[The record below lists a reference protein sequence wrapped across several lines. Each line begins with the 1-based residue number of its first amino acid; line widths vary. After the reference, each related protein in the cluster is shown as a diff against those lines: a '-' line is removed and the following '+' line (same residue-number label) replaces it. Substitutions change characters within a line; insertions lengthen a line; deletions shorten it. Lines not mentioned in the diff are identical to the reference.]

1 MVKQVSVSEAHQL
14 QQQGSTYVDVRSQ
27 AEFERGHASGSLNI
41 PLLDRDP
48 GSGQMM
54 PNPDFVRVM
63 QANFAP
69 DAKLLLGCQ
78 VGGRSMRASQM
89 LASFGFTDVTNIKGG
104 FAGLR
109 DPMGRTVEPGWEESG
124 LPVESGA
131 PAGRGYID
139 LASKAGIDE

>member
-1 MVKQVSVSEAHQL
+1 MI
-14 QQQGSTYVDVRSQ
+14 
-27 AEFERGHASGSLNI
+27 SL
-41 PLLDRDP
+41 RRR
-48 GSGQMM
+48 
-54 PNPDFVRVM
+54 F
-63 QANFAP
+63 
-69 DAKLLLGCQ
+69 LGCQ

>member
-27 AEFERGHASGSLNI
+27 AEFEDGHASGAVNI

-63 QANFAP
+63 QANFP
-69 DAKLLLGCQ
+69 SDAKLLLGCQ

-89 LASFGFTDVTNIKGG
+89 LASFGFTDVANVKGG
-104 FAGLR
+104 FGGLR

-131 PAGRGYID
+131 PAGRGYTE
-139 LASKAGIDE
+139 LAAKAGIEE

>member
-1 MVKQVSVSEAHQL
+1 MVKQVSVSEAHRL
-14 QQQGSTYVDVRSQ
+14 QQEGSIYVDVRSQ
-27 AEFERGHASGSLNI
+27 AEFERGHASGALNV

-63 QANFAP
+63 QANFTP
-69 DAKLLLGCQ
+69 DTRLLLGCQ

-89 LASFGFTDVTNIKGG
+89 LAAFGFTDVMNVKGG
-104 FAGLR
+104 FGGLR

-131 PAGRGYID
+131 PAGRSYTE
-139 LASKAGIDE
+139 LAAKAGIDE

>member
-1 MVKQVSVSEAHQL
+1 MVKQVSVTEAHQL

-27 AEFERGHASGSLNI
+27 GEFERGHASGAVNV

-69 DAKLLLGCQ
+69 EARLLLGCQ
-78 VGGRSMRASQM
+78 VGGRSLRASQM
-89 LASFGFTDVTNIKGG
+89 LASFGFTDVANVKGG
-104 FAGLR
+104 FAGLH

-131 PAGRGYID
+131 PAGRRYME
-139 LASKAGIDE
+139 LAAKAGIDE

>member
-27 AEFERGHASGSLNI
+27 AEFEDGHASGAVNI

-63 QANFAP
+63 QANFP
-69 DAKLLLGCQ
+69 SDAKLLLGCQ

-89 LASFGFTDVTNIKGG
+89 LASFGFTDVANVKGG
-104 FAGLR
+104 FGGLR

-124 LPVESGA
+124 LPVESGV
-131 PAGRGYID
+131 PAGRGYTE
-139 LASKAGIDE
+139 LAAKAGIDE

>member
-1 MVKQVSVSEAHQL
+1 MVKQVSVSEAQQL

-27 AEFERGHASGSLNI
+27 AEFERGHASGAVNV

-63 QANFAP
+63 QANFAA
-69 DAKLLLGCQ
+69 DARLLLGCQ

-89 LASFGFTDVTNIKGG
+89 LASFGFTDVANVKGG
-104 FAGLR
+104 FGGLR

-131 PAGRGYID
+131 PPGRGYTE
-139 LASKAGIDE
+139 LAAKAGIDE